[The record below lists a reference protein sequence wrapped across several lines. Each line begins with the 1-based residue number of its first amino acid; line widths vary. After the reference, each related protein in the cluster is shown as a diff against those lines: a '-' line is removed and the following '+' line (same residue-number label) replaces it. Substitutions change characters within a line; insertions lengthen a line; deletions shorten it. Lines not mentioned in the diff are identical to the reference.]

1 MTHPPRTRSQHACT
15 VHRLLSYSHAMP
27 YLLFYITM
35 TRRPLRSTLFPYTT
49 LFRSL
54 DGSAPVSASASETPT
69 AFAFKATASPLNVA
83 ALCAKLAAGLDTR
96 SAARAVAISDNL
108 FLFILASP

>member
-1 MTHPPRTRSQHACT
+1 MDERQCLFLDVCSNWGCHEQVMSDWAEATTMSMLGPVTCSALT
-15 VHRLLSYSHAMP
+15 V
-27 YLLFYITM
+27 
-35 TRRPLRSTLFPYTT
+35 
-49 LFRSL
+49 
-54 DGSAPVSASASETPT
+54 SAPVSASASETPT